1 MEGEE
6 AEKQEGFEK
15 KEGLFIFFQNY
26 GKRLELRINQGRLEG
41 SAFERTTS
49 SRLASALYS
58 GRAHKSV
65 SWTLD
70 RSDEGPTVK
79 TSTIAFSRRSSTLIN
94 F

>member
-26 GKRLELRINQGRLEG
+26 GKRLEPRINQGRLEG

-49 SRLASALYS
+49 S
-58 GRAHKSV
+58 G
-65 SWTLD
+65 
-70 RSDEGPTVK
+70 
-79 TSTIAFSRRSSTLIN
+79 
-94 F
+94 